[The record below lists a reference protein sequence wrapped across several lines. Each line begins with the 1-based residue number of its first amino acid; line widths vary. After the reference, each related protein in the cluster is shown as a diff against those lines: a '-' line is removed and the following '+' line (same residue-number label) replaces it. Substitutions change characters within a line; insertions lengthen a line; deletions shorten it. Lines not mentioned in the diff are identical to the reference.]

1 MDVRQFFF
9 KNRSYT
15 PLPLAFAI
23 IFFAYPSGST
33 TIVGFFL
40 VLIGEIIRLN
50 GVHHAGGSTRTRK
63 VGAPGLCISGPFGYV
78 RNPLYLGNIIIY
90 AGVVLMAGGPFM
102 WQLLGI
108 TVAFFFLQYSL
119 IISLEEE
126 ILAGKFGDEYRLYFT
141 NVPRFIP
148 RRTSWSGHNNK
159 TSPLTWGK
167 TFRTERRTFQMVAI
181 FFLFIVTK
189 ATILR

>member
-23 IFFAYPSGST
+23 IFFADPSGSA
-33 TIVGFFL
+33 IIFGFIL
-40 VLIGEIIRLN
+40 VLVGEIIRLN
-50 GVHHAGGSTRTRK
+50 GVHHAGGATRTRK
-63 VGAPGLCISGPFGYV
+63 VGAPALCTSGPFGYV

-90 AGVVLMAGGPFM
+90 AGVVLMAGGLFM

-108 TVAFFFLQYSL
+108 TVAFFFLQYGL

-126 ILAGKFGDEYRLYFT
+126 ILTGKFGDEYRLYLT
-141 NVPRFIP
+141 TVPRFIP
-148 RRTSWSGHNNK
+148 RTTSWSGYNK
-159 TSPLTWGK
+159 ILPLTWGK
-167 TFRTERRTFQMVAI
+167 TFRTERRTFQVAAI
-181 FFLFIVTK
+181 FFIFIVAK

>member
-23 IFFAYPSGST
+23 IFFADPSGSA
-33 TIVGFFL
+33 TIVGFLL
-40 VLIGEIIRLN
+40 VFVGEIIRLN
-50 GVHHAGGSTRTRK
+50 GVHHAGGATRTRK
-63 VGAPGLCISGPFGYV
+63 VGAPALCTSGPFGFV

-90 AGVVLMAGGPFM
+90 AGVVLMAGGSCM

-108 TVAFFFLQYSL
+108 TVAFFFLQYGL
-119 IISLEEE
+119 IISLEES
-126 ILAGKFGDEYRLYFT
+126 ILTRKIGVTWCVDLT
-141 NVPRFIP
+141 TVPRFIP
-148 RRTSWSGHNNK
+148 RTTSWSGHNK

-167 TFRTERRTFQMVAI
+167 TFRTERRTFQVAAI
-181 FFLFIVTK
+181 FLLFIVAKT
-189 ATILR
+189 TILR

>member
-9 KNRSYT
+9 KNRGYT

-23 IFFAYPSGST
+23 IFCADPSGSA
-33 TIVGFFL
+33 TIVGFLL
-40 VLIGEIIRLN
+40 VLVGEIIRLN
-50 GVHHAGGSTRTRK
+50 CVHHAGGATRTRK
-63 VGAPGLCISGPFGYV
+63 VGAPALCTSGPFGYV

-102 WQLLGI
+102 WQLLGM
-108 TVAFFFLQYSL
+108 TVAFFFLQYGL

-126 ILAGKFGDEYRLYFT
+126 ILMGKFGNEYRLYLT
-141 NVPRFIP
+141 TVPRCIP
-148 RRTSWSGHNNK
+148 RTTSWSGHNK

-167 TFRTERRTFQMVAI
+167 TFRTERRTFQVLAI
-181 FFLFIVTK
+181 FFLFIIAK

>member
-23 IFFAYPSGST
+23 IFFADPSGSA
-33 TIVGFFL
+33 IIFGFIL
-40 VLIGEIIRLN
+40 VLVGEIIRLN
-50 GVHHAGGSTRTRK
+50 GVHHAGGATRTRT
-63 VGAPGLCISGPFGYV
+63 VGAPALCTSGPFGYV

-108 TVAFFFLQYSL
+108 TVAFFFLQYGL

-126 ILAGKFGDEYRLYFT
+126 ILKGKFGDEYRLYLT
-141 NVPRFIP
+141 TVPRFIP
-148 RRTSWSGHNNK
+148 RTTSWSGQNK
-159 TSPLTWGK
+159 TSPTTWQK
-167 TFRTERRTFQMVAI
+167 TFRTERRTFQVAAI
-181 FFLFIVTK
+181 FFIFIVAK

>member
-23 IFFAYPSGST
+23 IFFADPSGSA
-33 TIVGFFL
+33 IIFGFIL
-40 VLIGEIIRLN
+40 VLVGEIIRLN
-50 GVHHAGGSTRTRK
+50 GVHHAGGATRTRT
-63 VGAPGLCISGPFGYV
+63 VGAPALCTSGPFGYV

-108 TVAFFFLQYSL
+108 TVAFFFLQYGL

-126 ILAGKFGDEYRLYFT
+126 ILKGKFGDEYRLYLT
-141 NVPRFIP
+141 TVPRFIP
-148 RRTSWSGHNNK
+148 RTTSWSGHNK

-167 TFRTERRTFQMVAI
+167 TFRTERRTFQVVAI
-181 FFLFIVTK
+181 FFLLI
-189 ATILR
+189 I

>member
-23 IFFAYPSGST
+23 IFFADPSGSA
-33 TIVGFFL
+33 IIFGFIL
-40 VLIGEIIRLN
+40 VLVGEIIRLN
-50 GVHHAGGSTRTRK
+50 GVHHAGGATRTRT
-63 VGAPGLCISGPFGYV
+63 VGAPALCTSGPFGYV

-90 AGVVLMAGGPFM
+90 SGVVLMAGGLFM

-108 TVAFFFLQYSL
+108 TVAFFFLQYGL

-126 ILAGKFGDEYRLYFT
+126 ILTRKLGDEYRLYLT
-141 NVPRFIP
+141 TVPRFIP
-148 RRTSWSGHNNK
+148 RTTSWSGHNK
-159 TSPLTWGK
+159 TSPLTWGE
-167 TFRTERRTFQMVAI
+167 TFRTERRTFQVVAI
-181 FFLFIVTK
+181 FSLFIVAK

>member
-1 MDVRQFFF
+1 MDVRQLFF

-23 IFFAYPSGST
+23 IFFSKPSGSA
-33 TIVGFFL
+33 TIVGFLL
-40 VLIGEIIRLN
+40 VFVGEIIRLN
-50 GVHHAGGSTRTRK
+50 GVHHAGGATRTRK
-63 VGAPGLCISGPFGYV
+63 VGAPALCTSGPFGYV

-90 AGVVLMAGGPFM
+90 AGVVFMAGGPFM
-102 WQLLGI
+102 WELLGI
-108 TVAFFFLQYSL
+108 TVAFFFMPYGL

-126 ILAGKFGDEYRLYFT
+126 ILAGKFGDEYRLYLT
-141 NVPRFIP
+141 TVPRFIP
-148 RRTSWSGHNNK
+148 RPTSCAGYNK

-167 TFRTERRTFQMVAI
+167 TFRTERRTFQVVAI
-181 FFLFIVTK
+181 FFLFIVAK

>member
-1 MDVRQFFF
+1 MDFRQFFF

-23 IFFAYPSGST
+23 IFFSKPSGSA
-33 TIVGFFL
+33 TIVGFLL
-40 VLIGEIIRLN
+40 VLVGEIIRLN
-50 GVHHAGGSTRTRK
+50 GVHHAGGATRTRK
-63 VGAPGLCISGPFGYV
+63 VGAPALCTSGPFGYV

-90 AGVVLMAGGPFM
+90 AGVVLMAGGPVM
-102 WQLLGI
+102 WQLLVI
-108 TVAFFFLQYSL
+108 TVSFFVLQYSL

-126 ILAGKFGDEYRLYFT
+126 ILTGKFGGEYKLYLT

-148 RRTSWSGHNNK
+148 RTTPWSGNNK
-159 TSPLTWGK
+159 TSPLPWGK
-167 TFRTERRTFQMVAI
+167 TLRTERRTLQVAAI
-181 FFLFIVTK
+181 FFLFIIAK

>member
-23 IFFAYPSGST
+23 IFFADPSGSA
-33 TIVGFFL
+33 IIFGFIL
-40 VLIGEIIRLN
+40 VLVGEIIRLN
-50 GVHHAGGSTRTRK
+50 GVHHAGGATRTRT
-63 VGAPGLCISGPFGYV
+63 VGAPALCTSGPFGYV

-90 AGVVLMAGGPFM
+90 AGVVFMAGGPFM
-102 WQLLGI
+102 WELLGV
-108 TVAFFFLQYSL
+108 TVAFFFLQYGL

-126 ILAGKFGDEYRLYFT
+126 ILAGKFGDEYRLYLT
-141 NVPRFIP
+141 TVPRFIP
-148 RRTSWSGHNNK
+148 RTTSWSGYNK
-159 TSPLTWGK
+159 TSPLTWEK
-167 TFRTERRTFQMVAI
+167 TLRTERRTFQVVAI
-181 FFLFIVTK
+181 FFLFIIAK

>member
-15 PLPLAFAI
+15 PIPLAFAI
-23 IFFAYPSGST
+23 IFFADPSGSA
-33 TIVGFFL
+33 TIVGFLL
-40 VLIGEIIRLN
+40 VLVGEIIRLN
-50 GVHHAGGSTRTRK
+50 GVHHAGGATRTRK
-63 VGAPGLCISGPFGYV
+63 VGAPTLCTSGPFGYV

-90 AGVVLMAGGPFM
+90 VGVVLMAGGPFM

-108 TVAFFFLQYSL
+108 TVAFFFLQYGL

-126 ILAGKFGDEYRLYFT
+126 ILTDKFGDEYRLYLT
-141 NVPRFIP
+141 TVPRFIP
-148 RRTSWSGHNNK
+148 RTISLSGHNK
-159 TSPLTWGK
+159 TSPLTWDK
-167 TFRTERRTFQMVAI
+167 TFRTERRTFQMIAI
-181 FFLFIVTK
+181 FSLFIVAK

>member
-15 PLPLAFAI
+15 PIPLAFAI
-23 IFFAYPSGST
+23 IFFADPSGSA
-33 TIVGFFL
+33 TIVGFLL
-40 VLIGEIIRLN
+40 VLVGETIRLN
-50 GVHHAGGSTRTRK
+50 GVHHAGGATRTRK
-63 VGAPGLCISGPFGYV
+63 VGAPALCTSGPFGYV

-90 AGVVLMAGGPFM
+90 AGVVFMAGGPFM
-102 WQLLGI
+102 WELLGV
-108 TVAFFFLQYSL
+108 TVAFFFLQYGL

-126 ILAGKFGDEYRLYFT
+126 ILTRKFGDEYRLYLT
-141 NVPRFIP
+141 TVPRFIP
-148 RRTSWSGHNNK
+148 RTTSWSGHNK

-167 TFRTERRTFQMVAI
+167 TFRTERRTFQVVAI
-181 FFLFIVTK
+181 FSLFIVAK

>member
-15 PLPLAFAI
+15 PVPLAFAI
-23 IFFAYPSGST
+23 IFFADPSGSG
-33 TIVGFFL
+33 TIVGFL
-40 VLIGEIIRLN
+40 MVPVGEIIRLN
-50 GVHHAGGSTRTRK
+50 GVHHAGGATRTRK
-63 VGAPGLCISGPFGYV
+63 VGAPALCTSGPFGHV

-108 TVAFFFLQYSL
+108 TVAFFFLQYGL
-119 IISLEEE
+119 IIFLEEE
-126 ILAGKFGDEYRLYFT
+126 ILTGKFGDEYKLYLT
-141 NVPRFIP
+141 TVPRFIP
-148 RRTSWSGHNNK
+148 RTTSWSRHNK

-167 TFRTERRTFQMVAI
+167 TFRTERRTFQVVAI
-181 FFLFIVTK
+181 FFLLIVAK

>member
-1 MDVRQFFF
+1 MDFRQFFF

-23 IFFAYPSGST
+23 IFFSDPSGSA
-33 TIVGFFL
+33 TIVGFLL
-40 VLIGEIIRLN
+40 VLVGETIRLN
-50 GVHHAGGSTRTRK
+50 GVHHAGGATRTRK
-63 VGAPGLCISGPFGYV
+63 VGAPTLCTSGPFGYV

-90 AGVVLMAGGPFM
+90 TGVVFMAGGPFM

-108 TVAFFFLQYSL
+108 TVAFFFLQYGL

-126 ILAGKFGDEYRLYFT
+126 ILSGKFGDKYRLYLT
-141 NVPRFIP
+141 TVPRFIP
-148 RRTSWSGHNNK
+148 RTTSWSGHNE

-167 TFRTERRTFQMVAI
+167 TFRTERRTFQVVAI
-181 FFLFIVTK
+181 FFLFIVAK

>member
-15 PLPLAFAI
+15 PIPLAFAI
-23 IFFAYPSGST
+23 IFFADPSVPA
-33 TIVGFFL
+33 TIVGFLL
-40 VLIGEIIRLN
+40 VLVGEIIRLN
-50 GVHHAGGSTRTRK
+50 GVHHAGGATRTRK

-90 AGVVLMAGGPFM
+90 TGVVFMAGGPFM

-108 TVAFFFLQYSL
+108 TVSFFFLQYGL

-126 ILAGKFGDEYRLYFT
+126 ILTRKLGDEYRLYLT
-141 NVPRFIP
+141 TVPRFIP
-148 RRTSWSGHNNK
+148 RTTSWSGHNK

-167 TFRTERRTFQMVAI
+167 TFRTERRTFQVAAI
-181 FFLFIVTK
+181 FLLFIVAKT
-189 ATILR
+189 TILR

>member
-15 PLPLAFAI
+15 PVPLAFAI
-23 IFFAYPSGST
+23 IFFADPSGSG
-33 TIVGFFL
+33 TIVGFLL
-40 VLIGEIIRLN
+40 VLVGEIIRLN
-50 GVHHAGGSTRTRK
+50 GVHHAGGATRTRK
-63 VGAPGLCISGPFGYV
+63 VGAPALCTSGPFGYV

-90 AGVVLMAGGPFM
+90 AGVVLMADGPFM

-108 TVAFFFLQYSL
+108 TVAFFFLQYGL

-126 ILAGKFGDEYRLYFT
+126 ILTGKFGDVYRFYLT
-141 NVPRFIP
+141 TVPRFIP
-148 RRTSWSGHNNK
+148 RTTSWSGHNK
-159 TSPLTWGK
+159 TSLLTWGK
-167 TFRTERRTFQMVAI
+167 TFRTERRTFQMIAI
-181 FFLFIVTK
+181 FFLFIVAK

>member
-15 PLPLAFAI
+15 PIPLAFAI
-23 IFFAYPSGST
+23 IFFADPSGSA
-33 TIVGFFL
+33 TIVGFLL
-40 VLIGEIIRLN
+40 VLVGEIIRLN
-50 GVHHAGGSTRTRK
+50 GVHHAGGATRTRK
-63 VGAPGLCISGPFGYV
+63 VGAPALCTSGPFGHV

-108 TVAFFFLQYSL
+108 TVAFFFLQYGL

-126 ILAGKFGDEYRLYFT
+126 ILAGKFRDEYRLYLT
-141 NVPRFIP
+141 TVPRFIP
-148 RRTSWSGHNNK
+148 RTTSWSGHNK
-159 TSPLTWGK
+159 TSPLTWEK
-167 TFRTERRTFQMVAI
+167 TFRTERRTFQMIAI
-181 FFLFIVTK
+181 FFLFIVAK

>member
-15 PLPLAFAI
+15 PLPLAFVI
-23 IFFAYPSGST
+23 IFFADSSGSA
-33 TIVGFFL
+33 TIVGFLL
-40 VLIGEIIRLN
+40 VLVGEIIRLN
-50 GVHHAGGSTRTRK
+50 GVHHAGGATRTRK
-63 VGAPGLCISGPFGYV
+63 VGAPALCTSGPFGYV

-90 AGVVLMAGGPFM
+90 AGVVFMAGGPFM
-102 WQLLGI
+102 WELLGV
-108 TVAFFFLQYSL
+108 TVAFFFLQYGL

-126 ILAGKFGDEYRLYFT
+126 ILVGKFGDEYRLYLT

-148 RRTSWSGHNNK
+148 RTTSLSGHNE

-167 TFRTERRTFQMVAI
+167 TLRTERRTFQVAAI
-181 FFLFIVTK
+181 FFLFIIAK

>member
-23 IFFAYPSGST
+23 IFFADPSGSA
-33 TIVGFFL
+33 IIFGFIL
-40 VLIGEIIRLN
+40 VLVGEIIRLN
-50 GVHHAGGSTRTRK
+50 GVHHAGGATRTRT
-63 VGAPGLCISGPFGYV
+63 VGAPALCTSGPFGYV

-90 AGVVLMAGGPFM
+90 AGVVLMAGGLFM

-108 TVAFFFLQYSL
+108 TVAFFFLQYGL

-126 ILAGKFGDEYRLYFT
+126 ILKGKFGDEYRLYLT
-141 NVPRFIP
+141 TVPRFIP
-148 RRTSWSGHNNK
+148 RTTSWSGKNK
-159 TSPLTWGK
+159 TSPTTWQK
-167 TFRTERRTFQMVAI
+167 TFRTERRTFQVAAI
-181 FFLFIVTK
+181 FFIFIVAK

>member
-1 MDVRQFFF
+1 MDIRQFFF

-23 IFFAYPSGST
+23 IFFADPSGSAS
-33 TIVGFFL
+33 IIGFLL
-40 VLIGEIIRLN
+40 VFIGEIIRLN
-50 GVHHAGGSTRTRK
+50 GVHYAGGATRTKK
-63 VGAPGLCISGPFGYV
+63 VGAPALCTSGPFGYV

-90 AGVVLMAGGPFM
+90 AGVVLMAGGLFM

-108 TVAFFFLQYSL
+108 TVAFFFLQYGL

-126 ILAGKFGDEYRLYFT
+126 ILTGKFGSEYRLYLT
-141 NVPRFIP
+141 TVPRFIP
-148 RRTSWSGHNNK
+148 RMTSWSGHNK

-167 TFRTERRTFQMVAI
+167 TFRTERRTFQVAAI
-181 FFLFIVTK
+181 FFIFIVAK